1 MNAVNITITCD
12 DSAQAETIARQIVEQ
27 HQVSVTVI
35 RPSHLYMLSPKGP
48 AEPCVRVTGGIVDD
62 EPFIETSAA
71 VRDLSDLTDALRAVD
86 WARPHAA
93 GRRPSRV
100 FQLLNLKVQGSNRG
114 QQLGNDTGKEPVV
127 GAARFIERLLE
138 RVEQIPGYGHLGRE
152 LVKKFRQLFVHESSP
167 PLMGCTCSV
176 GGGRPGGVEGAPPPG
191 PGLDGGA
198 K

>member
-1 MNAVNITITCD
+1 MTAVNITITCD

-27 HQVSVTVI
+27 HQVSATV
-35 RPSHLYMLSPKGP
+35 KGDGILTMYAPQGPTKP
-48 AEPCVRVTGGIVDD
+48 AARVSGGIVDD
-62 EPFIETSAA
+62 EPVIETSAA

-100 FQLLNLKVQGSNRG
+100 FKLLNLKVQGSNRG

-138 RVEQIPGYGHLGRE
+138 RVEQILGYGHLGRE

-167 PLMGCTCSV
+167 SSCCGGSSV
-176 GGGRPGGVEGAPPPG
+176 GAGRPGGVEGAPPPG